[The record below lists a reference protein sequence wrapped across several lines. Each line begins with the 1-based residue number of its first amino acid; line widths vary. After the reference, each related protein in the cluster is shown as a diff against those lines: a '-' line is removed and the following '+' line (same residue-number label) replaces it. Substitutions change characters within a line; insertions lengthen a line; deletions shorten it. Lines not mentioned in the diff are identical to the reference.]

1 MPGNGRRI
9 LLVEDDSLTA
19 SLLENSLTVNG
30 FSVATAGNA
39 ADALQ
44 LVDHFDPDAALIDIA
59 LGDGPNGLDLAHI
72 LHRECPW
79 VALLILTKQPDTRA
93 NNLAGSDLPPGCG
106 YLRKEL
112 VRDAHQLFE
121 SLESVFDKQLKDVR
135 HDTDP
140 DRPLAALTKA
150 QVEILRLIALGY
162 NNDSIAEQRGV
173 TRSSIERSI
182 IRIFRALEIETH
194 GELNPRLE
202 AARRFMI
209 ATGIPERR

>member
-19 SLLENSLTVNG
+19 SLLENSLVANG
-30 FSVATAGNA
+30 FSVVTAGNA
-39 ADALQ
+39 AEALA
-44 LVDHFDPDAALIDIA
+44 LVNGFDPDAALIDIA

-72 LHRECPW
+72 LHRERPW
-79 VALLILTKQPDTRA
+79 VALLILTKQPDTRT
-93 NNLAGSDLPPGCG
+93 NNLSGVALPPGCG

-112 VRDAHQLFE
+112 VRDADQLFE
-121 SLESVFDKQLKDVR
+121 SLERVFDNQLADVR
-135 HDTDP
+135 HDTEH
-140 DRPLAALTKA
+140 DRPLAVLTKA
-150 QVEILRLIALGY
+150 QVEILRLIALGF

-194 GELNPRLE
+194 RDLNPRME
-202 AARRFMI
+202 AARRFMF
-209 ATGIPERR
+209 ASGIPERG